1 MTDWTDEELEAS
13 IIAYREMERFEADGK
28 PYAKT
33 EFYRDL
39 TERFGRTTKAFE
51 YRMQN
56 ISAILDQRGEPWLQG
71 LKPAGNVGAKVAP
84 RIESLLVKHPTGKT
98 SPQPDYVAKL
108 PAIRE
113 WLIRVARR
121 GVPVTYGDLNNA
133 FGLHRFNAPHA
144 LGKLGRQAFELG
156 EPIISAMVVSKT
168 TGRCGAGFSAE
179 FGVDDAVERGKLH
192 KYWLERTPT
201 TSASLPAD
209 SSVERMAR
217 FVSREARPDQA
228 AFRRKVFEAC
238 GERCVISGCNVV
250 EVLDAAHKKGLD
262 WRKHNKAED
271 GYLMRKDLHAL
282 YDNDLLTIKANG
294 TITLHESVV
303 AEYGQF
309 SGKKIGC

>member
-1 MTDWTDEELEAS
+1 
-13 IIAYREMERFEADGK
+13 MERFEADGK

-56 ISAILDQRGEPWLQG
+56 ISAVLDQRGDSWLQG

-84 RIESLLVKHPTGKT
+84 RIESLLLKHPGTKA
-98 SPQPDYVAKL
+98 SQQPAYVAKL

-113 WLIRVARR
+113 WLIRVAQR
-121 GVPVTYGDLNNA
+121 GEPVTYGDVKNA
-133 FGLHRFNAPHA
+133 FGIGRFNVARA
-144 LGKLGRQAFELG
+144 LGRLGREAEERG
-156 EPIISAMVVSKT
+156 EPIISAMVVQKD
-168 TGRCGAGFSAE
+168 TGRCGPGFNLE
-179 FGVDDAVERGKLH
+179 FGIDDAVERVRLH
-192 KYWLERTPT
+192 KFWLERTHAPST
-201 TSASLPAD
+201 SLPANSRD
-209 SSVERMAR
+209 ERMAR

-250 EVLDAAHKKGLD
+250 EVLDAAHKKGRD

-282 YDNDLLTIKANG
+282 YDSDLLTIKANG
-294 TITLHESVV
+294 TIGLHESVV
-303 AEYGQF
+303 TEYGQF
-309 SGKKIGC
+309 NGKKIGF